1 MTDAATRVGVVGVG
15 ALGQHHARIYTDLP
29 GATLCGVY
37 DTDPTRRAECSSR
50 FGCRGYDSLDELA
63 EDVDA
68 ASVAVPTVSHRE
80 VAGSLL
86 ESGRDVLVEKPIAT
100 TIEEADA
107 LVRLARE
114 GGRILQVGHVERFN
128 PALDAY
134 AKLEVA
140 PRFIEVHRL
149 GVFTG
154 RSLDIDVILDL
165 MIHDID
171 IVLSMDRSRVAQ
183 LDAVG
188 VRVLT
193 DQVDIAN
200 ARLRLES
207 GLIANLTA
215 SRVSWEEV
223 RKFRIFAPQTYVSFD
238 FAQRSCELVRVARRA
253 DGTPDI
259 SIDRGSGSKEE
270 PLKRQLAAFVDSVR
284 SRRPARVSGED
295 GRRAL
300 ELAQQITDAMLKKDA
315 LEPH

>member
-1 MTDAATRVGVVGVG
+1 MRRVRHEPDAPRRVLGQVWVPRVRQPRRVGRGRGCRFCRRADGLTSGGGGLPARVGPRR
-15 ALGQHHARIYTDLP
+15 ARRETHRQRRSRR
-29 GATLCGVY
+29 
-37 DTDPTRRAECSSR
+37 PTRSFEW
-50 FGCRGYDSLDELA
+50 
-63 EDVDA
+63 
-68 ASVAVPTVSHRE
+68 
-80 VAGSLL
+80 
-86 ESGRDVLVEKPIAT
+86 
-100 TIEEADA
+100 
-107 LVRLARE
+107 LAR
-114 GGRILQVGHVERFN
+114 GRVSFRSATWSVSI

-134 AKLEVA
+134 AKLGVA

-171 IVLSMDRSRVAQ
+171 IVLSMDQSRVAQ

-193 DQVDIAN
+193 DQIDIAN

-215 SRVSWEEV
+215 SRVSWEKV

-238 FAQRSCELVRVARRA
+238 FAQRSSELVRVKRRA

-259 SIDRGSGSKEE
+259 SIDRGRRFQGG
-270 PLKRQLAAFVDSVR
+270 AAEATAGGVR
-284 SRRPARVSGED
+284 GQRTKPATGPGQRGRRPPCPRARPADQRRDVEEGRPRAALRGARRSGWPRRHGERTED
-295 GRRAL
+295 FILSPR
-300 ELAQQITDAMLKKDA
+300 
-315 LEPH
+315 

>member
-1 MTDAATRVGVVGVG
+1 MTDAVTRVGVVGVG
-15 ALGQHHARIYTDLP
+15 ALGRHHARVYSDLP
-29 GATLCGVY
+29 EATLCGVY
-37 DTDPTRRAECSSR
+37 DTDPSRRTEISIQ
-50 FGCRGYDSLDELA
+50 FGCRGYDSLEELA
-63 EDVDA
+63 EDTEAV
-68 ASVAVPTVSHRE
+68 SVAVPTVSHRD
-80 VAGSLL
+80 VAGALL
-86 ESGRDVLVEKPIAT
+86 EAGRDVLVEKPIAT
-100 TIEEADA
+100 MVEEADT

-114 GGRILQVGHVERFN
+114 GDRILQVGHVERFN

-134 AKLEVA
+134 AELGVA

-149 GVFTG
+149 GAFTG

-165 MIHDID
+165 MIHDLD
-171 IVLSMDRSRVAQ
+171 IVLSMDRSEVAQ

-215 SRVSWEEV
+215 SRVSWEKV

-238 FAQRSCELVRVARRA
+238 FAQGSSEVVRVARHE

-259 SIDRGSGSKEE
+259 SIDRGDGSKEE
-270 PLKRQLAAFVDSVR
+270 PLKRQLQAFLDSVR
-284 SRRPARVSGED
+284 TRRAARVSGED

-300 ELAQQITDAMLKKDA
+300 QLAQQINDAMLKKDA
-315 LEPH
+315 TEPH